1 MGRLERSLQKKK
13 MPRYLSFVTDHNL
26 GNNGFAG
33 RVCGG
38 DIRVGDRF
46 TAEYRSE
53 YHNENDEVWSEL
65 FFTQPIDLKV
75 SRIEAYGREFDEIS
89 SGMTG
94 LLEFEGDIS
103 SIAPRA
109 LIGDEHTLQCHKEEL
124 ERLRLR
130 NPISEQ
136 GGGGQPDTR

>member
-1 MGRLERSLQKKK
+1 
-13 MPRYLSFVTDHNL
+13 MPRYLSFYTDHTL

-53 YHNENDEVWSEL
+53 HHKDEDEAWSEL
-65 FFTQPIDLKV
+65 FFTKPIDLKV
-75 SRIEAYGREFDEIS
+75 SRIEAYGRGFEEIS
-89 SGMTG
+89 SGMTC

-103 SIAPRA
+103 NIAPRA
-109 LIGDEHTLQCHKEEL
+109 LIGDEHTRECHEEEL
-124 ERLRLR
+124 ERSRR
-130 NPISEQ
+130 RHTTSEQ
-136 GGGGQPDTR
+136 AAPSNGG

>member
-1 MGRLERSLQKKK
+1 MA
-13 MPRYLSFVTDHNL
+13 RYLSFVTDHNL

-46 TAEYRSE
+46 TVEYRSE

-65 FFTQPIDLKV
+65 FFAQPIDLKV
-75 SRIEAYGREFDEIS
+75 ARIEAYGREFEEIS
-89 SGMTG
+89 SGMTC

-103 SIAPRA
+103 SISPRA
-109 LIGDEHTLQCHKEEL
+109 LIGDEHTRQCHQEEL
-124 ERLRLR
+124 ERSRLR
-130 NPISEQ
+130 NPTSEQ
-136 GGGGQPDTR
+136 GGGGQAATRAEST